1 MVIYNCKM
9 LVHINNGIETSKG
22 GKTVKYEEANMET
35 VVFDS
40 EDVVATSTVTD
51 LGEGDHGED
60 GNIDLGL

>member
-1 MVIYNCKM
+1 M
-9 LVHINNGIETSKG
+9 
-22 GKTVKYEEANMET
+22 KYEEANMET